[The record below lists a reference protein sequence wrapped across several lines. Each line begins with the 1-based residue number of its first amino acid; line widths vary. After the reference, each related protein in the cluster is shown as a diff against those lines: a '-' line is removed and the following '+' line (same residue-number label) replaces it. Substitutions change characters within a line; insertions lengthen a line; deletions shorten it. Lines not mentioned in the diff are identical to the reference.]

1 MKLAGYDT
9 DFALVPADGSP
20 IRVVAARVPG
30 WRAIQFRPSS
40 RLVRLPRGVE
50 LDLGATAKALA
61 ADLAVVAASHAA
73 GGAGALVSLGGDI
86 AVAGECPPGG
96 WQIQIS
102 EDSNAPIEEDQET
115 VSITSGGL
123 ATSSNTVRRW
133 TRGEQVLHHIV
144 DPSTGLPTQGPWR
157 TATVAAGS
165 CVDANIAATAA
176 IVLGKLAVSWL
187 ETHGLPARLVDS
199 QGNVSQLSG
208 WPAESDVA
216 PKIF

>member
-1 MKLAGYDT
+1 
-9 DFALVPADGSP
+9 
-20 IRVVAARVPG
+20 
-30 WRAIQFRPSS
+30 
-40 RLVRLPRGVE
+40 
-50 LDLGATAKALA
+50 
-61 ADLAVVAASHAA
+61 
-73 GGAGALVSLGGDI
+73 
-86 AVAGECPPGG
+86 
-96 WQIQIS
+96 
-102 EDSNAPIEEDQET
+102 

-123 ATSSNTVRRW
+123 ATSSKTVRRW

-176 IVLGKLAVSWL
+176 IVLGRLAVSWL